1 VTTSARIAI
10 VCVLLAALLPLVANR
25 YTLFVGN
32 MMLVQ
37 IILAVGLNL
46 LVGYAGLLA
55 FMNGA
60 LFGVGAYAAAVLH
73 DGQHWPYWLALP
85 AAGLVAMVI
94 GVAVALPALRLS
106 GLYLA
111 LATVAFAQF
120 ALWAFT
126 HWDPVTGGPSGL
138 KVTPVDFHPLPVS
151 AEFGQYW
158 LSLMVVAAIVWV
170 TGNLLRSR
178 IGRAFVAIRESETA
192 AEAMAIDVIRTK
204 TLAYALAALYAGIAG
219 GLFAPML
226 GLVVPESFDLFQ
238 VVFQFAMVVV
248 GGMGSLAGSVLGAA
262 LMVWLHEGLRAFK
275 DLQEI
280 AFGGLILLT
289 VLFLPGGVAGLLR
302 TRLRWREPLHR
313 PTPHRPFAR
322 APAATPE
329 RQPHAST

>member
-1 VTTSARIAI
+1 M
-10 VCVLLAALLPLVANR
+10 CFFLLAALLPLAANR

-73 DGQHWPYWLALP
+73 DGMHWPYWLTLP
-85 AAGLVAMVI
+85 ASGLVAMVI

-138 KVTPVDFHPLPVS
+138 KVTPVDFHPLPVGDDL
-151 AEFGQYW
+151 GQYW
-158 LSLMVVAAIVWV
+158 LSLLVAAAIVWV
-170 TGNLLRSR
+170 THNLLRSR

-192 AEAMAIDVIRTK
+192 AEAMAIDVTRTK

-248 GGMGSLAGSVLGAA
+248 GGHGIACRVRARRGVDGLAAG
-262 LMVWLHEGLRAFK
+262 RP
-275 DLQEI
+275 
-280 AFGGLILLT
+280 T
-289 VLFLPGGVAGLLR
+289 GVQGPAGN
-302 TRLRWREPLHR
+302 RLRWPDPADRAVPARRRRR
-313 PTPHRPFAR
+313 PAAHPFGLAR
-322 APAATPE
+322 AAASAHVRPAPDASDRRDPG
-329 RQPHAST
+329 RQPHASA

>member
-1 VTTSARIAI
+1 MNAFTRLVA
-10 VCVLLAALLPLVANR
+10 VCFALAALLPLISNR
-25 YTLFVGN
+25 YTLFIGDA
-32 MMLVQ
+32 MLVQ
-37 IILAVGLNL
+37 IILAIGLNL

-60 LFGVGAYAAAVLH
+60 LFGVGAYALAVLH

-85 AAGLVAMVI
+85 ASGIVAMVI
-94 GVAVALPALRLS
+94 GVAIALPALRLS

-126 HWDPVTGGPSGL
+126 HWDAVTGGPSGL
-138 KVTPVDFHPLPVS
+138 KVTPTDFYPFPVS
-151 AEFGQYW
+151 SETGQFY
-158 LSLMVVAAIVWV
+158 LSLLVAAAIFWL
-170 TGNLLRSR
+170 TRNLLRSR

-192 AEAMAIDVIRTK
+192 AEAMAIDVTNTK

-219 GLFAPML
+219 GLFAPLL

-248 GGMGSLAGSVLGAA
+248 GGMGSLAGSVLGAG
-262 LMVWLHEGLRAFK
+262 LMVWLQEGLRAFK

-302 TRLRWREPLHR
+302 ARFGWREPLHR
-313 PTPHRPFAR
+313 PTQRH
-322 APAATPE
+322 
-329 RQPHAST
+329 QPHASA

>member
-1 VTTSARIAI
+1 VNGFTRLVV
-10 VCVLLAALLPLVANR
+10 VCFGLVALLPLVANR
-25 YTLFVGN
+25 YTLFIGDA
-32 MMLVQ
+32 MLVQ
-37 IILAVGLNL
+37 IILAIGLNL

-60 LFGVGAYAAAVLH
+60 LFGVGAYAEAVLH
-73 DGQHWPYWLALP
+73 DGLHWPYWLALP
-85 AAGLVAMVI
+85 ASGLVAMVI
-94 GVAVALPALRLS
+94 GVAIALPALRLS

-126 HWDPVTGGPSGL
+126 HWDRVTGGPSGL
-138 KVTPVDFHPLPVS
+138 KVTPADFYPLPVS
-151 AEFGQYW
+151 AETGQFY
-158 LSLMVVAAIVWV
+158 LSLVVAAAIFWL
-170 TGNLLRSR
+170 TRNLLRSR

-192 AEAMAIDVIRTK
+192 AEAMAIDVTSTK

-219 GLFAPML
+219 GLFAPLL

-248 GGMGSLAGSVLGAA
+248 GGMGSLAGSVLGAG
-262 LMVWLHEGLRAFK
+262 LMVWLQEGLRAFK

-302 TRLRWREPLHR
+302 VRFGWREPLHR
-313 PTPHRPFAR
+313 PAR
-322 APAATPE
+322 
-329 RQPHAST
+329 RRHPHAGA

>member
-1 VTTSARIAI
+1 MTKGSVTASARLAA
-10 VCVLLAALLPLVANR
+10 VCFLLAALLPLVANR

-73 DGQHWPYWLALP
+73 DGLHWPYWLTLP
-85 AAGLVAMVI
+85 ASGLVAMVI
-94 GVAVALPALRLS
+94 GVAIALPALRLS

-138 KVTPVDFHPLPVS
+138 KVAPVDFHPLPVG
-151 AEFGQYW
+151 ADLGQYW
-158 LSLMVVAAIVWV
+158 LSLLVAAAIVWI
-170 TGNLLRSR
+170 THNLLRSR

-192 AEAMAIDVIRTK
+192 AEAMAIDVTATK
-204 TLAYALAALYAGIAG
+204 KLWPTLSPRSTPVSRAVCSRRCWASWCRKVSTCSRWCSSSPWWWSAGWDRSPDPCS
-219 GLFAPML
+219 AP
-226 GLVVPESFDLFQ
+226 
-238 VVFQFAMVVV
+238 
-248 GGMGSLAGSVLGAA
+248 
-262 LMVWLHEGLRAFK
+262 R
-275 DLQEI
+275 
-280 AFGGLILLT
+280 
-289 VLFLPGGVAGLLR
+289 
-302 TRLRWREPLHR
+302 
-313 PTPHRPFAR
+313 
-322 APAATPE
+322 
-329 RQPHAST
+329 

>member
-1 VTTSARIAI
+1 MNGFTRLVV
-10 VCVLLAALLPLVANR
+10 VCFGLVALLPLVANR
-25 YTLFVGN
+25 YTLFIGDA
-32 MMLVQ
+32 MLVQ
-37 IILAVGLNL
+37 IILAIGLNL

-60 LFGVGAYAAAVLH
+60 LFGVGAYAEAVLH
-73 DGQHWPYWLALP
+73 DGSHWPYWLALP
-85 AAGLVAMVI
+85 ASGLVAMVI
-94 GVAVALPALRLS
+94 GVAIALPALRLS

-126 HWDPVTGGPSGL
+126 HWDRVTGGPSGL
-138 KVTPVDFHPLPVS
+138 KVTPTDFYPLPVS
-151 AEFGQYW
+151 AENGQFY
-158 LSLMVVAAIVWV
+158 LSLVAAAAIFWL
-170 TGNLLRSR
+170 TRNLLRSR

-192 AEAMAIDVIRTK
+192 AEAMAIDVTSTK

-219 GLFAPML
+219 GLFAPLL

-248 GGMGSLAGSVLGAA
+248 GGMGSLAGSVLGAG
-262 LMVWLHEGLRAFK
+262 LMVWLQEGLRAFK

-302 TRLRWREPLHR
+302 VRFGWREPLHR
-313 PTPHRPFAR
+313 PAR
-322 APAATPE
+322 
-329 RQPHAST
+329 RRHPHASA